1 MKKKGIILALLMGA
15 VMFAMTACGDKQP
28 VSVFN
33 PQEDYDGFEKLAEQ
47 DLEGTGDID
56 KIMLFVPA
64 ENTSHHSTYVTGSS
78 SDVNANISLVNSNTI
93 KANDKDPEKILSE
106 MSYID
111 SDYFSGA
118 EKKASEIKTAQDGK
132 AAYILDYEIYK
143 YGSETLQGYCKT
155 DFVLKLDDD
164 NFIYGKVNISMTHV
178 DKYDKD
184 IKAIVK
190 EMDQYYCVKI
200 YYDKDKVIKRMD
212 AIKGGE
218 TS

>member
-64 ENTSHHSTYVTGSS
+64 ENTS
-78 SDVNANISLVNSNTI
+78 VNSNTI

-132 AAYILDYEIYK
+132 AAYISDYEIYK